1 MSRLLDELN
10 WDDIELEDW
19 TEEEKEAAWKE
30 TMDLL
35 AEKCE
40 QIEAQDRE
48 QREKYDTCFLKKRI
62 LKEWQ
67 QHRNALVHRH
77 TLNLDQD
84 IERAC
89 RALDCMNNMLRM
101 AYESDEHD
109 TFTYAGL
116 HWWLVSL
123 ELMTQEDGKRFDSML
138 WREIHEW
145 LEDLRDCRI
154 IEEETAG

>member
-1 MSRLLDELN
+1 MDDIN

-19 TEEEKEAAWKE
+19 TEEEKEAAWNE
-30 TMDLL
+30 TMELL

-40 QIEAQDRE
+40 EIEAQDKE

-62 LKEWQ
+62 RKEWQ
-67 QHRNALVHRH
+67 KHQNALVHH
-77 TLNLDQD
+77 PTLNLDQD

-89 RALDCMNNMLRM
+89 HAYDCMNPMLRM
-101 AYESDEHD
+101 AYEEDYGD
-109 TFTYAGL
+109 TFTYTSL

-123 ELMTQEDGKRFDSML
+123 ELMTQENGKHFDSML